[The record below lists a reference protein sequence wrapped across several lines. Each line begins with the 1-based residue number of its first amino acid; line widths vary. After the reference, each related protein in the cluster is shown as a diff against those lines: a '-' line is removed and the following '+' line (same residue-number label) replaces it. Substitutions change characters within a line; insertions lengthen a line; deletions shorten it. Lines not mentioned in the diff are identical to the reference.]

1 MNGLVPI
8 FERELYA
15 YFRSPVAYVFIIVFL
30 MASTS
35 CTFSWEIFTNLNK
48 PVLKFFLVS
57 SMAISLPHSRCGH
70 EALG

>member
-8 FERELYA
+8 IERELYA

-35 CTFSWEIFTNLNK
+35 CTF
-48 PVLKFFLVS
+48 FLGGFYE
-57 SMAISLPHSRCGH
+57 SL
-70 EALG
+70 

>member
-30 MASTS
+30 LASTS
-35 CTFSWEIFTNLNK
+35 C
-48 PVLKFFLVS
+48 PFL
-57 SMAISLPHSRCGH
+57 
-70 EALG
+70 LGSFYES